1 MKSLLNIKEILDFA
15 ILKEIDAQKAYTDI
29 CGKTES
35 QPAREALQALAL
47 QEKQH
52 QDMLENY
59 RSGLLIQG
67 ALRMEH
73 PCDFHIA
80 EHFAKTGHSAGMDL
94 KDAFLFAADR
104 EKDSYE
110 FYLRLAHLHA
120 RGEVRD
126 LLERLASQELE
137 HKATIEA
144 LLTEVAF
151 PQTDGG

>member
-80 EHFAKTGHSAGMDL
+80 EHFAKTGHSAGISL
-94 KDAFLFAADR
+94 PSERAFLFALSISTN
-104 EKDSYE
+104 KY
-110 FYLRLAHLHA
+110 
-120 RGEVRD
+120 
-126 LLERLASQELE
+126 
-137 HKATIEA
+137 
-144 LLTEVAF
+144 
-151 PQTDGG
+151 GGSFFNLSLNLNSIFTPVSETRKN